1 MMIGMKHLT
10 TDGNRTY
17 THLKR
22 YDQLNDPYILR
33 GDDKLNQN

>member
-1 MMIGMKHLT
+1 LT

-22 YDQLNDPYILR
+22 YDQLNDPYIVKLKCILR